1 MEQTKRTNAKRR
13 QKQKEE
19 GAEEMQKER
28 KVDAVSR
35 ISSGRRRDRK
45 RVERRQVAKERGRD
59 ARGML

>member
-13 QKQKEE
+13 QKEE
-19 GAEEMQKER
+19 EAEEMQKER